1 MRFVEVES
9 DPNSTPRDR
18 LLARRTWWHREIVNY
33 SDWSIRQTENN
44 QHSSEEGAKII
55 DEAVK
60 RLNVLRLENS
70 LNIQDIQTILDEIK
84 EALK

>member
-9 DPNSTPRDR
+9 DSNSTPRDR

-44 QHSSEEGAKII
+44 QHFSEEVTKTI

>member
-9 DPNSTPRDR
+9 DSNSTPRDR

-44 QHSSEEGAKII
+44 QHFSEEVTKTI

-70 LNIQDIQTILDEIK
+70 LNIQDIQKILDEIK